1 MIHKHKYIN
10 MQEKRDHG
18 KYEQTMHK
26 LLKRNFS
33 GLFDKQKKRKPVWF
47 EHILYVKMVYTKG

>member
-1 MIHKHKYIN
+1 

-26 LLKRNFS
+26 LLKRNIS
-33 GLFDKQKKRKPVWF
+33 GLFEKQKKRKPVWF